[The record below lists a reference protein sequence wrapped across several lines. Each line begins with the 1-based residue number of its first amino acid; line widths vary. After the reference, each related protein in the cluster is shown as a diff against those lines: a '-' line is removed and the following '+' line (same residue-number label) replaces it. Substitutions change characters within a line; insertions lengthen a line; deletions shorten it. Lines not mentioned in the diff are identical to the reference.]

1 MQKMRIREWK
11 RKNCLDEAFRLG
23 LSLGTTPATYF
34 FDQIFAPVKVPTASG
49 MPDSYTYVN
58 IGMNYSEISS
68 IYATKYAGNF
78 WPEYYEDTA
87 ELLDAV
93 SNYRCEVVDRLVA
106 VLIEN
111 TYKYKKLIETQG
123 FAWNPLWNVD
133 GTELHAIIEQ
143 HANEETTT
151 GTDQT
156 VTHKVAPYDD
166 TTLKTQTEDKTTGT
180 AANNKRT
187 VKHIQDSHTVA
198 AGDNA
203 FGESLSG
210 GDTYH
215 AEKTVRQGNIG
226 VTQTSQLLDSAR
238 RVLRWNILEEYFR
251 DINRVL
257 LIGNF

>member
-1 MQKMRIREWK
+1 MQKMRIIEWK

-34 FDQIFAPVKVPTASG
+34 FDQIFAPVKIPTGSG

-68 IYATKYAGNF
+68 IYSTKYAGNF

-87 ELLDAV
+87 ALLDAV

-106 VLIEN
+106 VLSEN
-111 TYKYKKLIETQG
+111 AYKYKKLIELQG
-123 FAWNPLWNVD
+123 LSWNPLWNVD
-133 GTELHAIIEQ
+133 GTELHATIEQ

-156 VTHKVAPYDD
+156 VTHKVAPYDSA
-166 TTLKTQTEDKTTGT
+166 TLKTQTEDKTTGT

-187 VKHIQDSHTVA
+187 VSHIQDSHTVA

-203 FGESLSG
+203 FGEALTG
-210 GDTYH
+210 GDIYH

-226 VTQTSQLLDSAR
+226 VTQTGALIREAR
-238 RVLRWNILEEYFR
+238 SVLNWNILGEYFR
-251 DINRVL
+251 DINKVL